1 MMNIIIIKLTKAD
14 NNNNINLKNLFKDIN
29 LVIKEQDLS
38 QNISF

>member
-1 MMNIIIIKLTKAD
+1 MMNMIIIKLTKAD

>member
-1 MMNIIIIKLTKAD
+1 MIIIKITRAD

>member
-1 MMNIIIIKLTKAD
+1 MMNMIIIKITRAD